1 MTVRRI
7 RAVALALLL
16 CLALPGCRKEPEPT
30 PEPEPSP
37 VETGYRATG
46 RGNPNVPPNEYDLE
60 CFVSVGGFTIY
71 TGGGAA
77 SHIGVDVSAY
87 QGEIDWAEVKAAGVE
102 FAMVRAGFRGYGQA
116 GPIRQDDFF
125 WANMEGALAAGL
137 RVGVYFFSQAV
148 SEEEAA
154 EEAAAVLE
162 WIEPYDVTYPVVFD
176 WESIPHAHART
187 DDVEPETVNECVKT
201 FCSAV
206 EEAGH
211 IPMVYFNRNHG
222 YGVIDLEQLS
232 DCGFW
237 LAGYS
242 RVPSFDYSFDIWQY
256 SCTGSVPGIAG
267 NVDLNLCFV
276 DYPIKSAEPPAGA
289 EGEDEPA

>member
-7 RAVALALLL
+7 WAAVLALLL
-16 CLALPGCRKEPEPT
+16 CLALPGCRKKPEPA
-30 PEPEPSP
+30 PDPSPDPTP

-46 RGNPNVPPNEYDLE
+46 RGNPNVPPNEYDME

-71 TGGGAA
+71 TADGAA

-102 FAMVRAGFRGYGQA
+102 FAMIRAGFRGYGQA

-125 WANMEGALAAGL
+125 AANMEGALAAGL

-176 WESIPHAHART
+176 WESIPHAAART
-187 DDVEPETVNECVKT
+187 DNVEPETVTLCVKT

-211 IPMVYFNRNHG
+211 IPMVYFNRNHA
-222 YGVIDLEQLS
+222 YDVISLEQLS
-232 DCGFW
+232 GLGFW
-237 LAGYS
+237 LAGYN
-242 RVPSFDYSFDIWQY
+242 RVPSFDYSFDLWQY
-256 SCTGSVPGIAG
+256 SCTGSVPGITG

-276 DYPIKSAEPPAGA
+276 DYPIKSAEPDSG
-289 EGEDEPA
+289 DEPA